1 MSKNLK
7 RIFMYIICLI
17 MLFLFIIVTKTIF
30 TRRETKIKESVI
42 LKLKSYEVKE
52 IGGKIK
58 IPYFDYELLDKE
70 ITDFL
75 NEHNNKNILVDYSV
89 NFTENLLNIFLTIKH
104 QNNYYY
110 KSIFYDLD
118 KLKFIDANKVIDLKV
133 TSDVILNKI
142 KNKYCKKIYE
152 KIKEDNF
159 ENSFVLLTEN
169 KIRIYF
175 DNSLFDSISYQVYID
190 IKSSS
195 IEEVSDIIYDKV
207 VAFTFDDG
215 PSNLTLDFVNTLIE
229 NDSKATFFELGNR
242 MKYNQDITR
251 GLYNLGME
259 VASHTYSH
267 KNLTSLSKKEMESEL
282 NSTDIIFKEITK
294 DAISLVRPPY
304 GSYNKQLS
312 CTIKHPIILWNVD
325 TNDWLHKD
333 EEKIYNHIIENISDG
348 DIVLM
353 HDLYPTTLE
362 ALKMVLPVLRQ
373 MGYKITTVSDLAN
386 EKGYTL
392 ENGIIY
398 RFFK

>member
-1 MSKNLK
+1 M
-7 RIFMYIICLI
+7 
-17 MLFLFIIVTKTIF
+17 
-30 TRRETKIKESVI
+30 
-42 LKLKSYEVKE
+42 
-52 IGGKIK
+52 
-58 IPYFDYELLDKE
+58 LDKE

-75 NEHNNKNILVDYSV
+75 NEHNNKNILLDYNV

-118 KLKFIDANKVIDLKV
+118 KLKLTDANKVVDLNV
-133 TSDVILNKI
+133 TSDVILNKV
-142 KNKYCKKIYE
+142 KNKYRTKIYE

-159 ENSFVLLTEN
+159 ENSFVLLTDN

-175 DNSLFDSISYQVYID
+175 DNRLFNTIKYQVYID

-242 MKYNQDITR
+242 MKYNQDVTR
-251 GLYNLGME
+251 EIHNLGME
-259 VASHTYSH
+259 VSSHTYSH

-282 NSTDIIFKEITK
+282 NSIDIIFKEITN

-304 GSYNKQLS
+304 GNYNELLRQ
-312 CTIKHPIILWNVD
+312 TIKHPIILWNVD

-373 MGYKITTVSDLAN
+373 MGYKITTVSNLAN

>member
-7 RIFMYIICLI
+7 RIIMYIICLI
-17 MLFLFIIVTKTIF
+17 ILFLFIIVTKTIF
-30 TRRETKIKESVI
+30 ARRETKIKESVI
-42 LKLKSYEVKE
+42 LKLKNYEVKE
-52 IGGKIK
+52 IDSIIK
-58 IPYFDYELLDKE
+58 VPHFDYEMLDKE

-75 NEHNNKNILVDYSV
+75 NEHNNKNILLDYNV

-118 KLKFIDANKVIDLKV
+118 KLKLTDANKVVDLNV
-133 TSDVILNKI
+133 TSDVILNKV
-142 KNKYCKKIYE
+142 KNKYRTKIYE

-159 ENSFVLLTEN
+159 ENSFVLLTDN

-175 DNSLFDSISYQVYID
+175 DNRLFNTIKYQVYID

-242 MKYNQDITR
+242 MKYNQDVTR
-251 GLYNLGME
+251 EIHNLGME
-259 VASHTYSH
+259 VSSHTYSH

-282 NSTDIIFKEITK
+282 NSIDIIFKEITN

-304 GSYNKQLS
+304 GNYNELLRQ
-312 CTIKHPIILWNVD
+312 TIKHPIILWNVD

-373 MGYKITTVSDLAN
+373 MGYKITTVSNLAN

>member
-1 MSKNLK
+1 MSNNLK
-7 RIFMYIICLI
+7 RILMYIICLI
-17 MLFLFIIVTKTIF
+17 LLFLFIIVTKTIF
-30 TRRETKIKESVI
+30 TRRETKIKENVI
-42 LKLKSYEVKE
+42 LKLKNYEVIE
-52 IGGKIK
+52 TDGKIK
-58 IPYFDYELLDKE
+58 IPYFDYEMLDKE

-75 NEHNNKNILVDYSV
+75 NEHNNKNVLVDYSV

-118 KLKFIDANKVIDLKV
+118 KLKLTDTNKVIDLNV
-133 TSDVILNKI
+133 TSDVILNKV
-142 KNKYCKKIYE
+142 KNKYRTKIYE

-159 ENSFVLLTEN
+159 ENSFVLLTDN

-175 DNSLFDSISYQVYID
+175 DNSLFDAIKYQVYID
-190 IKSSS
+190 IKSSP

-215 PSNLTLDFVNTLIE
+215 PSNLTLDFVNALIE

-251 GLYNLGME
+251 EIHNLGME
-259 VASHTYSH
+259 VSSHTYSH
-267 KNLTSLSKKEMESEL
+267 KNLTSLSKKEIESEL
-282 NSTDIIFKEITK
+282 NSTDIIFKEITN
-294 DAISLVRPPY
+294 DTISLVRPPY
-304 GSYNKQLS
+304 GSYNELLKR
-312 CTIKHPIILWNVD
+312 TIKHPIILWSID
-325 TNDWLHKD
+325 TNDWLYKD
-333 EEKIYNHIIENISDG
+333 EERIYNHIIENISDG

-373 MGYKITTVSDLAN
+373 MGYKITTVSELAN

>member
-1 MSKNLK
+1 M
-7 RIFMYIICLI
+7 
-17 MLFLFIIVTKTIF
+17 
-30 TRRETKIKESVI
+30 
-42 LKLKSYEVKE
+42 
-52 IGGKIK
+52 
-58 IPYFDYELLDKE
+58 LDKE
-70 ITDFL
+70 ITDFV

-118 KLKFIDANKVIDLKV
+118 KLKFTDANKVIDLKV
-133 TSDVILNKI
+133 TSDVILNKV

-190 IKSSS
+190 IRSSS

-259 VASHTYSH
+259 VSSHTYSH

-333 EEKIYNHIIENISDG
+333 EERIYNHIIENISDG

>member
-1 MSKNLK
+1 
-7 RIFMYIICLI
+7 
-17 MLFLFIIVTKTIF
+17 MLFLFIIVTKIIF
-30 TRRETKIKESVI
+30 ARRETKIKESVI
-42 LKLKSYEVKE
+42 LKLKSYEITE
-52 IGGKIK
+52 TDGKIK
-58 IPYFDYELLDKE
+58 IPYFDYEMLDKE

-75 NEHNNKNILVDYSV
+75 NEHNNKNISLDYSV

-118 KLKFIDANKVIDLKV
+118 KLKLTDTNKVIDLNV
-133 TSDVILNKI
+133 TSDVILNKV
-142 KNKYCKKIYE
+142 KNKYCRKIYE

-159 ENSFVLLTEN
+159 ENSFVLLTDN

-175 DNSLFDSISYQVYID
+175 DNILFDTIKYQVYID
-190 IKSSS
+190 VKSSP
-195 IEEVSDIIYDKV
+195 IEEVGDIMYDKV

-215 PSNLTLDFVNTLIE
+215 PSNLTLDFANTLIE

-242 MKYNQDITR
+242 MKYNQDVTR
-251 GLYNLGME
+251 EIQNLGME
-259 VASHTYSH
+259 VSSHTYSH

-282 NSTDIIFKEITK
+282 NSTDIIFKEITN
-294 DAISLVRPPY
+294 DTISLVRPPY
-304 GSYNKQLS
+304 GSYNELLRH
-312 CTIKHPIILWNVD
+312 TIKHPIILWSVD
-325 TNDWLHKD
+325 TNDWLYKD
-333 EEKIYNHIIENISDG
+333 ETKIYNHIIENISDG

>member
-1 MSKNLK
+1 
-7 RIFMYIICLI
+7 

-30 TRRETKIKESVI
+30 ARRETKIKESVI
-42 LKLKSYEVKE
+42 LKLKSYEITE
-52 IGGKIK
+52 TDGKIK
-58 IPYFDYELLDKE
+58 IPYFDYEMLDKE

-75 NEHNNKNILVDYSV
+75 NEHNNKNISLDYSV

-118 KLKFIDANKVIDLKV
+118 KLKLTDTNKVIDLNV
-133 TSDVILNKI
+133 TSDVILNKV
-142 KNKYCKKIYE
+142 KNKYCRKIYE

-159 ENSFVLLTEN
+159 ENSFVLLTDN

-175 DNSLFDSISYQVYID
+175 DNILFDTIKYQVYID
-190 IKSSS
+190 VKSSP
-195 IEEVSDIIYDKV
+195 IEEVGDIMYDKV

-215 PSNLTLDFVNTLIE
+215 PSNLTLDFANTLIE

-242 MKYNQDITR
+242 MKYNQDVTR
-251 GLYNLGME
+251 EIQNLGME
-259 VASHTYSH
+259 VSSHTYSH

-282 NSTDIIFKEITK
+282 NSTDIIFKEITN
-294 DAISLVRPPY
+294 DTISLVRPPY
-304 GSYNKQLS
+304 GSYNELLRH
-312 CTIKHPIILWNVD
+312 TIKHPIILWSVD
-325 TNDWLHKD
+325 TNDWLYKD
-333 EEKIYNHIIENISDG
+333 ETKIYNHIIENISDG